1 MVAGEAVLGERAGG
15 VVVGRRGAEDGEDDG
30 DAAADGLAAV
40 EGGGTAEPE
49 ALGAAVFPRDD
60 GCAVEEDGDAV
71 AGGEGGGDA
80 VAVGVDDGLRACR
93 GGGDG
98 GGFVGSVCS
107 GYPIRE
113 SVSSSF

>member
-15 VVVGRRGAEDGEDDG
+15 VVVGRRGPEDGEDDG

-40 EGGGTAEPE
+40 EGGGAAEPE
-49 ALGAAVFPRDD
+49 ALAAVVFPGDD

-80 VAVGVDDGLRACR
+80 VAVGVDDGLRARC

-98 GGFVGSVCS
+98 GGFVGAVCS
-107 GYPIRE
+107 GYSVRE
-113 SVSSSF
+113 FGSSSS

>member
-1 MVAGEAVLGERAGG
+1 MVAGEAVLRKGAGG
-15 VVVGRRGAEDGEDDG
+15 VVFGRRGAEDGEDDG

-40 EGGGTAEPE
+40 EGGGAAEPK
-49 ALGAAVFPRDD
+49 AFAAAVFPGDD

-93 GGGDG
+93 RGGDG
-98 GGFVGSVCS
+98 GGFVGAVCS
-107 GYPIRE
+107 ECSVRE
-113 SVSSSF
+113 CIA